1 MASAADRPSPGPG
14 PERIFETL
22 NAYQKTAALKTAI
35 ELDVFTAIG
44 RGTNGAAALAKK
56 CQASERGIR
65 ILCDFLVVNGFLAKN
80 DQRYE
85 LAPDSAIFLNKQSP
99 AYIGSAVGFLTLPE
113 LTDAFKDLT
122 AIVRKGGSLE
132 GDATTT
138 EPDSPKWVE
147 FARSMA
153 PLQKI
158 PAEGLAETLNAK
170 AGKKSKVLDIA
181 AGHGIYG
188 VTIAKDN
195 PNAEIFAVDWPRVL
209 DVAKEN
215 AQAAGVIAR
224 YHTLPGN
231 AFDVNFGKDYDLVLL
246 TGFLHHFDPAA
257 IETLL
262 RKIHPALKP
271 DGIVASVEFVPNE
284 DRVTPPAAAA
294 FSMVMLGSTG
304 AGDAYTF
311 SEYDRMFRA
320 AGFSSSELRR
330 TPGPQSFI
338 ISKK

>member
-1 MASAADRPSPGPG
+1 MAATTNQPSPG
-14 PERIFETL
+14 PERIFEVL

-44 RGTNGAAALAKK
+44 QGTNSAAALAKK

-80 DQRYE
+80 EQRYE
-85 LAPDSAIFLNKQSP
+85 LASDSAIFLNKQSP

-113 LTDAFKDLT
+113 LTDVFKDLT
-122 AIVRKGGSLE
+122 AIVRKGGSPE

-153 PLQKI
+153 PLQKLA
-158 PAEGLAETLNAK
+158 AEGLAETVNAS
-170 AGKKSKVLDIA
+170 AGKKWKVLDIA
-181 AGHGIYG
+181 AGHGMYG
-188 VTIAKDN
+188 VTIAKHN

-215 AQAAGVIAR
+215 AQAADVAAR

-231 AFDVNFGKDYDLVLL
+231 AFEVNFGKDYDLVLL
-246 TGFLHHFDPAA
+246 TGFLHHFDSAA

-271 DGIVASVEFVPNE
+271 DGTVVSVEFVPNE
-284 DRVTPPAAAA
+284 DRVTPPVPAA
-294 FSMVMLGSTG
+294 FSMVMLGSTR
-304 AGDAYTF
+304 AGDAYPF

>member
-1 MASAADRPSPGPG
+1 MAATDHPSVG

-44 RGTNGAAALAKK
+44 QGTNSAAALAKK

-80 DQRYE
+80 EQRYE

-113 LTDAFKDLT
+113 LTDPFKDLT

-132 GDATTT
+132 GDATTSD
-138 EPDSPKWVE
+138 PDSPKWVE

-153 PLQKI
+153 PLQKLA
-158 PAEGLAETLNAK
+158 AEGLAESVNAS
-170 AGKKSKVLDIA
+170 AGKKWKVLDIA
-181 AGHGIYG
+181 AGHGMYG
-188 VTIAKDN
+188 VTIAKHN

-215 AQAAGVIAR
+215 AQAAGVAAR

-231 AFDVNFGKDYDLVLL
+231 AFEVEFGKDYDLVLL
-246 TGFLHHFDPAA
+246 TGFLHHFDPEA
-257 IETLL
+257 IGTLL
-262 RKIHPALKP
+262 RKIHSALKP
-271 DGIVASVEFVPNE
+271 DGVVATVEFVPNE
-284 DRVTPPAAAA
+284 DRVTPPVPAA
-294 FSMVMLGSTG
+294 FSMIMLGSTR
-304 AGDAYTF
+304 AGDAYPF